1 MGWIKIQLKYLGF
14 LKLFLFEYFIITHSG
29 RRLYQYNEDESFIF
43 NKLFSKYSYQEK
55 LFYWK
60 LRLTLCVYMPLL
72 DKIKIKI
79 RFNCIDIIAYNFI
92 KPVILMCMSVPYHI
106 RLCPIFKTPKYA
118 HYTQKI
124 YHFLQKKI
132 LLALLNMEFW
142 INPIMIFFWELMF
155 DIFLF
160 NF

>member
-1 MGWIKIQLKYLGF
+1 MILRTSELMGWIKIQLKYLGF

-55 LFYWK
+55 LFFWK

-92 KPVILMCMSVPYHI
+92 KPVILMFNINSLSLI
-106 RLCPIFKTPKYA
+106 KYGV
-118 HYTQKI
+118 
-124 YHFLQKKI
+124 
-132 LLALLNMEFW
+132 LNKS
-142 INPIMIFFWELMF
+142 NN
-155 DIFLF
+155 DIFLRINVWYF
-160 NF
+160 SL